1 MLNSVLNSL
10 MKIINTSAWGIV
22 FFISLIPI
30 GMIVY
35 SLFTDQLLI
44 LFIGSSF
51 IFLWV
56 IVALGI
62 YLFAPKGKRKEIFHK
77 AFLKNEY

>member
-22 FFISLIPI
+22 FFISLISI

>member
-1 MLNSVLNSL
+1 MLNPVLNSL
-10 MKIINTSAWGIV
+10 MKIINTSAWRIV

-30 GMIVY
+30 GMVVY

-44 LFIGSSF
+44 LFIGGSF

-62 YLFAPKGKRKEIFHK
+62 YLFGPKGKRKEILYK
-77 AFLKNEY
+77 AFFKNEY